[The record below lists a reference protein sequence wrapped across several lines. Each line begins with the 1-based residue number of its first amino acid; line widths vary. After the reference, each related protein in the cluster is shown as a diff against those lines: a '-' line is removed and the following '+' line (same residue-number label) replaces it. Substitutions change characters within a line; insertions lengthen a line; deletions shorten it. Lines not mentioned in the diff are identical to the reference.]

1 MHRAAAG
8 TRRRIMV
15 PMSILDLLGVVRRR
29 AAGTSAADTDTVR
42 RIVASLDRL
51 DPDRARYIAAFGYV
65 LARVALAD
73 RVISD
78 EETRVMEEMVR
89 RHGGLPDEQAVIVVQ
104 LAKSQNLL
112 FGGTED
118 FLVTREF
125 DRMATL
131 EQKLALLDCL
141 FAVSSAEG
149 GIATVEDNEIR
160 RIAIELKIPHDEYVR
175 ARLAHRQELNVLQK
189 PPDKP

>member
-1 MHRAAAG
+1 
-8 TRRRIMV
+8 
-15 PMSILDLLGVVRRR
+15 MSILDLLGLARRR
-29 AAGTSAADTDTVR
+29 TADTASPTDTDTVR

-51 DPDRARYIAAFGYV
+51 EPDHARYIAAFGYV

-73 RVISD
+73 RTISG
-78 EETRVMEEMVR
+78 EETRAMEEMVR
-89 RHGGLPDEQAVIVVQ
+89 RYGGLPEEQAVIVVQ

-125 DRMATL
+125 DRIATL
-131 EQKLALLDCL
+131 EQKLALVDCL
-141 FAVSSAEG
+141 FAVSAAEG

-175 ARLAHRQELNVLQK
+175 VRLAHRRELNVLHK
-189 PPDKP
+189 PAGD

>member
-1 MHRAAAG
+1 
-8 TRRRIMV
+8 
-15 PMSILDLLGVVRRR
+15 MSILDLLGLVRRR
-29 AAGTSAADTDTVR
+29 AAEATSADSDTVR

-51 DPDRARYIAAFGYV
+51 EPDRARYVAAFAYV

-73 RVISD
+73 RVVNA
-78 EETRVMEEMVR
+78 EETRAMEDLVR
-89 RHGGLPDEQAVIVVQ
+89 QHSGLPEEQAIIVVQ

-131 EQKLALLDCL
+131 EQKVALLECL
-141 FAVSSAEG
+141 FAVSAAEG

-160 RIAIELKIPHDEYVR
+160 RIAIELKIPHDEYIRVR
-175 ARLAHRQELNVLQK
+175 VAHGQQLNVLHE
-189 PPDKP
+189 PDNHR

>member
-1 MHRAAAG
+1 
-8 TRRRIMV
+8 
-15 PMSILDLLGVVRRR
+15 MSIIDLLRARR
-29 AAGTSAADTDTVR
+29 AAGGGRAEDTDTVR
-42 RIVASLDRL
+42 RIVASLDKL
-51 DPDRARYIAAFGYV
+51 DPERARYVAAFAYV

-73 RVISD
+73 RVVS
-78 EETRVMEEMVR
+78 EAETRTMERLVS
-89 RHGGLPDEQAVIVVQ
+89 RHGGLPEEQAIIVVQ
-104 LAKSQNLL
+104 LAKSQTLL

-125 DRMATL
+125 DRIASV

-160 RIAIELKIPHDEYVR
+160 RIAIELKVPHDDYIRVR
-175 ARLAHRQELNVLQK
+175 VAHRRDLNVLRN
-189 PPDKP
+189 PGEREEG